1 MTPGVCL
8 LMNLCEPCTC
18 SPPLLVMLILE
29 GDEEH
34 DREDAQ
40 IRGRIARSN
49 EWVSYDL
56 YRFPFSQSRWHGRWR
71 GFLLEKGDKE
81 LYSGDRGRGRGGFPC
96 VRNLLDKSSIGRY
109 KNEKTPTRNV
119 ASNVSMLA
127 RWFCL
132 LILLYFGSEQDKTCY
147 RFVVYV

>member
-1 MTPGVCL
+1 
-8 LMNLCEPCTC
+8 
-18 SPPLLVMLILE
+18 MLILE

-40 IRGRIARSN
+40 ISGRIARSN

-56 YRFPFSQSRWHGRWR
+56 YHFPFSQSRWHGRWR
-71 GFLLEKGDKE
+71 GFLLEKGGKE
-81 LYSGDRGRGRGGFPC
+81 LYFGGRGRERGGFPC
-96 VRNLLDKSSIGRY
+96 VRNLLDKSLIGKY
-109 KNEKTPTRNV
+109 KNEKKNEKMPTRNV

-132 LILLYFGSEQDKTCY
+132 LSLLYFGSEQDKTCY

>member
-1 MTPGVCL
+1 
-8 LMNLCEPCTC
+8 
-18 SPPLLVMLILE
+18 MLIPE

-34 DREDAQ
+34 DREGAQ

-56 YRFPFSQSRWHGRWR
+56 YRFPFSQSSWHGRWR
-71 GFLLEKGDKE
+71 GFLLEKGGKE
-81 LYSGDRGRGRGGFPC
+81 LYSSGRGRRRGGFPC
-96 VRNLLDKSSIGRY
+96 VRNLLDKSLIDKY